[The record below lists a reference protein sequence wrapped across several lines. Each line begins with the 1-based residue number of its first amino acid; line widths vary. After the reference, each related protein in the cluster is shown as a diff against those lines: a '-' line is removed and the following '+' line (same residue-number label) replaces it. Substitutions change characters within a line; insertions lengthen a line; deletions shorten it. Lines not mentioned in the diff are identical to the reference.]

1 MKGGLFIWPSSII
14 QHRHRFISVDGMGV
28 SDAQKTQN
36 CPLGGNYGEENSGFK
51 ILLHICE

>member
-36 CPLGGNYGEENSGFK
+36 CPLGGNYGEENSGF
-51 ILLHICE
+51 ET